1 MSNVR
6 VNAAD
11 NELNVGGTGEG
22 FGVYG
27 LGGMNYGMN
36 TVSAWLSGKLRIG
49 RFDTSEDMNL
59 HGVGIFD
66 ARLSPDDLKLAHDIH
81 RQLCEAVEAGPRD
94 ELPRIDPPRLYD
106 VDCLRQ
112 GKHVHYQGPIY
123 QLPSALADTLVD
135 FFWRTRSAY
144 LRESRTVVRL
154 DAEVVNVE
162 RLRSKFLVSI
172 RLINSGYYPIMM
184 DTPDKW
190 STVMGYQLD
199 FGGGKV
205 DDKAAVWGA
214 SLAGLP
220 LVNQSEFPDGK
231 VVVPARGSV
240 VFKFLTLPDEKF
252 TRGTYMF
259 NVVVNASVHAPDV
272 SPSMGRVNFHSDTGK
287 RIPIT
292 FDRDWP
298 STSEELEEYEARQ
311 REQMSL
317 QPVYP

>member
-1 MSNVR
+1 MHRNKSARKARSLSARFVAIVLMFFGVVTMSNVR

-36 TVSAWLSGKLRIG
+36 TVSVRLPGKLRIG
-49 RFDTSEDMNL
+49 RFDTIEDMNL

-81 RQLCEAVEAGPRD
+81 HQLCEAVEAGPRD

-154 DAEVVNVE
+154 DVEVVNVE
-162 RLRSKFLVSI
+162 RMRSKFLVSI
-172 RLINSGYYPIMM
+172 RLINSGHYPILM

-190 STVMGYQLD
+190 STVMAY
-199 FGGGKV
+199 
-205 DDKAAVWGA
+205 
-214 SLAGLP
+214 
-220 LVNQSEFPDGK
+220 
-231 VVVPARGSV
+231 R
-240 VFKFLTLPDEKF
+240 
-252 TRGTYMF
+252 
-259 NVVVNASVHAPDV
+259 
-272 SPSMGRVNFHSDTGK
+272 
-287 RIPIT
+287 
-292 FDRDWP
+292 
-298 STSEELEEYEARQ
+298 
-311 REQMSL
+311 
-317 QPVYP
+317 